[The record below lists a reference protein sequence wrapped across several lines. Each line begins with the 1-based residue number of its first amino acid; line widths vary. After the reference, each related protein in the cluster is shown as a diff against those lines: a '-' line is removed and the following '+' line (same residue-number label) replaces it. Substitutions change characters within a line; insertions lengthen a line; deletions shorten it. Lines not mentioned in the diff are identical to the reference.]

1 MKPSKDSSKATAN
14 AVTGTEQTRERIIEA
29 AVKVFG
35 GRGYTGATTRA
46 IAAEAGVNEVT
57 LFRHFGNKKNL
68 FREMIDYYHE
78 YSGLKTLNPERLSG
92 DYRQVLTGLGT
103 RILSILIERREIY
116 RLLLSEVEQQSE
128 VRDAM
133 IQIPR
138 QLRHLLAQY
147 FRIQMKQ
154 GKLRK
159 LNPEVMAQAF
169 MSMFM
174 AFVLYETIFA
184 EPPVA
189 DIANEDI
196 VSQFVDIFME
206 GTLNPGSLSF

>member
-1 MKPSKDSSKATAN
+1 
-14 AVTGTEQTRERIIEA
+14 
-29 AVKVFG
+29 
-35 GRGYTGATTRA
+35 
-46 IAAEAGVNEVT
+46 
-57 LFRHFGNKKNL
+57 
-68 FREMIDYYHE
+68 MIDYYHE

-138 QLRHLLAQY
+138 QLRHLLTQY

-154 GKLRK
+154 GNLRQ
-159 LNPEVMAQAF
+159 LSPEVMAQAF
-169 MSMFM
+169 MSMFI

-189 DIANEDI
+189 DIAHEDI
-196 VSQFVDIFME
+196 VAQSVDIF
-206 GTLNPGSLSF
+206 L

>member
-1 MKPSKDSSKATAN
+1 MGPKKDNSNARAN
-14 AVTGTEQTRERIIEA
+14 TITGTEQTRERIIEA

-35 GRGYTGATTRA
+35 GRGYAGATTRA

-57 LFRHFGNKKNL
+57 LFRHFGSKKNL
-68 FREMIDYYHE
+68 FREMIDYY
-78 YSGLKTLNPERLSG
+78 YDSSGLKTMNPERLSG
-92 DYRQVLTGLGT
+92 DCRQVLTGLGT
-103 RILSILIERREIY
+103 RIFSILSERREIY

-133 IQIPR
+133 IQFPR

-154 GKLRK
+154 GNLRH

-189 DIANEDI
+189 DIAAEDI
-196 VSQFVDIFME
+196 VTQFVDIFME
-206 GTLNPGSLSF
+206 GTLNPDSLSC